1 MWFGILYDCRFG
13 TRKLKAQSNLSVDKS
28 APLRVGIIGLGRVAW
43 ELEQD
48 PLRNKPC
55 THWGAWRTRSDIR
68 VIAGSDTDAARRE
81 AFLAANSGARVYA
94 DYREMLAAGGLDML
108 SVCAYAGTR
117 AGMVTAAA
125 QAGVR
130 GIWCEKAM
138 ACSLREAREM
148 EEVLEDT
155 DTRMIVSFMR
165 RWAPVYL
172 HAAELIADGAI
183 GALES
188 INVHFSSNMLH
199 TGTHAFD
206 VLRLWCGE
214 VVAVQAWLDE
224 SSAHSRDSGYRFGPA
239 EAITDFG
246 GFALLH
252 FANGM
257 RAPVHAGGKKYF
269 RFEFEV
275 LGSRG
280 ILRLGNR
287 QRELWQPAPSDH
299 YSEFKELRQVP
310 FPYYPQAN
318 MWQAACDN
326 LVGAV
331 YDGDKPACSVVD
343 GRKALA
349 IALAMHLSHREG
361 HRMVALEEVPQDL
374 RVSSR

>member
-1 MWFGILYDCRFG
+1 MTG
-13 TRKLKAQSNLSVDKS
+13 KLKAQDYSLMDMS
-28 APLRVGIIGLGRVAW
+28 APLGVGIIGLGRVAW

-55 THWGAWRTRSDIR
+55 THWGAWRTRPDIR
-68 VIAGSDTDAARRE
+68 VIAGCDTDAARRE
-81 AFLAANSGARVYA
+81 AFLAVNPGARVYA

-108 SVCAYAGTR
+108 SVCAYADTR
-117 AGMVTAAA
+117 AGMVTTAARG
-125 QAGVR
+125 GVR
-130 GIWCEKAM
+130 GIWCEKAT
-138 ACSLREAREM
+138 ACSLREATEM
-148 EEVLEDT
+148 EAVLEDT
-155 DTRMIVSFMR
+155 GAHMIVSFMR
-165 RWAPVYL
+165 RWAPVYR
-172 HAAELIADGAI
+172 HAAELIADGVI

-214 VVAVQAWLDE
+214 IVAVQAWLDE
-224 SSAHSRDSGYRFGPA
+224 SSANSRDSGYRFGPA
-239 EAITDFG
+239 EALTDFG

-257 RAPVHAGGKKYF
+257 RAPVHAGAKQYF

-275 LGSRG
+275 LGRRG

-287 QRELWQPAPSDH
+287 QRELWQPAPSDR
-299 YSEFKELRQVP
+299 YSEFKELRQTP
-310 FPYYPQAN
+310 FPSYPQTN

-331 YDGDKPACSVVD
+331 RGGDEPVCSAAD
-343 GRKALA
+343 GRLALA

-361 HRMVALEEVPQDL
+361 HRTVTLEEVPRDL